1 MTLNEILQFS
11 VLVFMIVGLTLA
23 YIVIYFWVILWLLGI
38 LGNFVDWLEVVCP
51 ILHTLVMIICLF
63 CAIPVIATTVFTFVM
78 LGTYLF
84 DKISPTLLKIVGL
97 I

>member
-38 LGNFVDWLEVVCP
+38 VGNFVDWLEVVCP
-51 ILHTLVMIICLF
+51 VLHTLVMIICLF
-63 CAIPVIATTVFTFVM
+63 F
-78 LGTYLF
+78 
-84 DKISPTLLKIVGL
+84 
-97 I
+97 

>member
-38 LGNFVDWLEVVCP
+38 VGNFVDWLEVVCP
-51 ILHTLVMIICLF
+51 VLHTLVMIICLF
-63 CAIPVIATTVFTFVM
+63 LA
-78 LGTYLF
+78 
-84 DKISPTLLKIVGL
+84 
-97 I
+97 

>member
-1 MTLNEILQFS
+1 MTMNEIIQFS
-11 VLVFMIVGLTLA
+11 ILVFMIVGLTLA
-23 YIVIYFWVILWLLGI
+23 YLVIYFGIILWLLGI
-38 LGNFVDWLEVVCP
+38 LGNFVDWLEVVNP
-51 ILHTLVMIICLF
+51 VLHTIVMIICLF
-63 CAIPVIATTVFTFVM
+63 CAIPVIVTTVFTFIM